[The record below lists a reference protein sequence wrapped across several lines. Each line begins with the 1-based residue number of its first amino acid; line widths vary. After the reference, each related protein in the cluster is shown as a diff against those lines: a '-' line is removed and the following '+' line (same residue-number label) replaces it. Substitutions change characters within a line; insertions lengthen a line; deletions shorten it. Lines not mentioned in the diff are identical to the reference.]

1 MVACSF
7 ARSAGA
13 ASAVQGDS
21 EAAVN
26 VAYARLRARLKS
38 RLAGRPVGEVAL
50 SRHEAAPQAW
60 EQPLRVELVATDA
73 GDDADVVAAAQA
85 LMELVDEAGSRSGR
99 YNVTVQDSQG
109 VLAQVTLASAQDAA
123 TALKSFPV
131 RPAGAVVT
139 ITVSVPGLIP
149 LGDLEQD
156 LTVPFAADSDPVRF
170 GFLAGPVGLHTM
182 QVRAFA
188 GGTCLGELRLE
199 ISVQT
204 GATIEEGRPRTA
216 PMADLAAEPGE
227 VTLQV
232 SRTTSGGYSFQ
243 LLSEALY
250 PAVIIDRLAG
260 DQAVHDRQ
268 RHGHSAVGTPLSR

>member
-1 MVACSF
+1 MVACTF

-170 GFLAGPVGLHTM
+170 VP
-182 QVRAFA
+182 
-188 GGTCLGELRLE
+188 
-199 ISVQT
+199 
-204 GATIEEGRPRTA
+204 GRPGR
-216 PMADLAAEPGE
+216 AAHDAGQGFRGRHVPRRA
-227 VTLQV
+227 T
-232 SRTTSGGYSFQ
+232 
-243 LLSEALY
+243 
-250 PAVIIDRLAG
+250 AG
-260 DQAVHDRQ
+260 DLCPDW
-268 RHGHSAVGTPLSR
+268 GHH